1 MRQPKQK
8 SPYIS
13 TGGINHEELVLGK
26 HVATLKD
33 IKADPI
39 LYADLVLDLLAYWQL
54 GTKETQTMR
63 YFKDF
68 FNK

>member
-8 SPYIS
+8 SPYVN
-13 TGGINHEELVLGK
+13 TAGINHEELIFSK
-26 HVATLKD
+26 HIATLKD

-39 LYADLVLDLLAYWQL
+39 LYTDLVLDLLAHWQL
-54 GTKETQTMR
+54 GTKETQTMG